1 MMITVWVVLP
11 YAAVVSCVAGHVW
24 RYRRDG
30 FLGHLY
36 GPGVDRMQRIG
47 IRAVRAGFPLVF
59 LVRITEMLASGP
71 HSRPDHGIQVLL
83 AVIMMIAVPLTIT
96 GVALILIPPLIS
108 ADIRHR
114 VTPLDRLTLP
124 LTAAALLSSVLV
136 TFDGGSTDNRFLTA
150 ETLFTWARSLLTL
163 HPDPHVMTHA
173 PAVYQLR
180 GLILVALI
188 AIWPYTRLA
197 GILTVP
203 TVRLLRQLVPA
214 PYRSLPTG

>member
-30 FLGHLY
+30 FLGYLY
-36 GPGVDRMQRIG
+36 GTHLDRAQRIG
-47 IRAVRAGFPLVF
+47 IRAARAGFPVVF
-59 LVRITEMLASGP
+59 AVRVAEMLASGA
-71 HSRPDHGIQVLL
+71 HSRPDHGIQVVL
-83 AVIMMIAVPLTIT
+83 AVVQVIAVPITLT

-108 ADIRHR
+108 ADVRHR

-124 LTAAALLSSVLV
+124 LTAAALMSSVLV
-136 TFDGGSTDNRFLTA
+136 TFDGGSTDGRFRTA
-150 ETLFTWARSLLTL
+150 ETLFTWARSLVAL
-163 HPDPHVMTHA
+163 HPDPLAMTHA
-173 PAVYQLR
+173 PAVYQVR

-203 TVRLLRQLVPA
+203 ALRLLRQLAPA
-214 PYRSLPTG
+214 PYRSATTG